1 MKPKPTLVAKA
12 RTEST
17 ASMKVVLITLDAHVS
32 SAFSRVIGALRAD
45 IPDFTLSIHAASD
58 WDTCPSK
65 VEHCREAIA
74 EANIVIVT
82 MLFMEPHIKAILP
95 ALSARRDDCDAMVC
109 CMSAGEVMK
118 LTRMGRFDM
127 GSEPKGAAAL
137 LKKLRGKSRQ
147 ESGSNNGAAQLRML
161 RRLPRILRFV
171 PGTAQ
176 DVRIYFLTLQ
186 YWLAGSQVNL
196 ERMVRMLV
204 QRYASGPRAG
214 LRELAPAAAPVEY
227 PEVGIY
233 HPDLP
238 ERIATDIAQLPDAKH
253 ADAKG
258 TVGVLLM
265 RAYALAGNTAHYDAV
280 IAALE
285 AKNLHVVP
293 AFASG
298 LDARPAIESFFMKDG
313 GACVDAVV
321 SLTGFSLVG
330 GPAYNDADA
339 AQEALSQL
347 DVPYVAVQA
356 LEFQSLKGWEGS
368 ALGLTPIE
376 ATMMVAIPELDG
388 ATGSMVFGGRPEID
402 IGDTRAGNSDMQ
414 PHVERVDSLAERVY
428 GLVQLRRRS
437 RAARKVAVVL
447 FNFPPNAGA
456 TGTAAHLA
464 VWESLFNTLCE
475 MQQSGYTVELPDS
488 IDALRDAVLVGNAG
502 AHGVDANVH
511 AKISVDD
518 HVRQET
524 WLEEIEAQWGPAPG
538 RHLTD
543 GRSLFVLG
551 AQFGN
556 VLVSIQPSMGY
567 EGDPM
572 RLLFEGGH
580 SPTHAFSAF
589 YRYLRTSWQADAV
602 LHFGTHG
609 ALEFMPG
616 KQVGLS
622 ADCWPDRLIGALPNF
637 YLYAANNPSEG
648 LIAKRRSAATL
659 VSYMTPPL
667 AQADL
672 YRGLSDL
679 RDSIDLWRGR
689 DDSLSAEQQQH
700 LIALIHTQAREAEL
714 TDSEAP
720 WPNDFAE
727 SAIDELRLAL
737 SELEESLIPFGMHV
751 VGRPTDGDEREDL
764 IRTLASAGHGVDLSA
779 ESLAHLLSDA
789 PVDSLMDHADFAS
802 VPAESRKAWLQMLAR
817 TGQHLAV
824 DHELPALIR
833 ALDGRFIPPVGGGDL
848 LRSPD
853 VLPTGRN
860 IHGFDPFK
868 LPSRFAVDEG
878 ARQAAQLLA
887 RHQEDGRD
895 LPSAVALVLWGTDN
909 LKTEGVAI
917 SQALA
922 LMGAKPHLDSYG
934 RVSGAELISL
944 AELGR
949 PRVDVVMTLS
959 GIFRDLLPMQ
969 THLLADAAWLA
980 ANADESAADN
990 PIRANAL
997 AYQAKHDCDFETAA
1011 LRVFSNAEG
1020 AYGSNVN
1027 MLIDSSAWEEEG
1039 EIAETFTRRK
1049 GHAYGRN
1056 GAVQAQNQLLTNLLG
1071 RVDLAYQ
1078 NLDSVE
1084 LGVTSVDHY
1093 FDTLGGISRA
1103 IGRERQNEEVPV
1115 YIADHTGG
1123 NERVRTLAEQ
1133 VALETRTRV
1142 LNPKWYESMLEHGG
1156 EGVRAIESHV
1166 TNTMGWSAT
1175 TGQVAPWV
1183 YQQLS
1188 ETFILDEAMRNRLAA
1203 MNPTAVAKMANRL
1216 LEAQERNYWAPDQ
1229 ECLDALRAAGED
1241 LEDWIEGVGQ
1251 EAVA

>member
-1 MKPKPTLVAKA
+1 MKPKLTSAA
-12 RTEST
+12 RADSSSD
-17 ASMKVVLITLDAHVS
+17 ASMRVVLITLDAHVS
-32 SAFSRVIGALRAD
+32 SAFYRVIENLREE
-45 IPDFTLSIHAASD
+45 IPGFQLSVHAASD

-74 EANIVIVT
+74 TANIVIVT
-82 MLFMEPHIKAILP
+82 MLFMEPHIKAVLP
-95 ALSARRDDCDAMVC
+95 ALEARRDECDAMVC

-127 GSEPKGAAAL
+127 GSEPTGAAAL
-137 LKKLRGKSRQ
+137 LKKLRGKPKQ
-147 ESGSNNGAAQLRML
+147 DGGSNSGAAQLKML
-161 RRLPRILRFV
+161 RRLPRILRFI

-196 ERMVRMLV
+196 ERMIKMLV
-204 QRYASGPRAG
+204 QRYAAGPRQG
-214 LRELAPAAAPVEY
+214 LRDLAPAAAPVEY

-233 HPDLP
+233 HPALVD
-238 ERIATDIAQLPDAKH
+238 RIAASLEQLPKAR
-253 ADAKG
+253 AGVSEG

-285 AKNLHVVP
+285 AKNLTVVP

-298 LDARPAIESFFMKDG
+298 LDARPAIDAFFMKDG
-313 GACVDAVV
+313 KVTVDAVV

-330 GPAYNDADA
+330 GPAYNDAQA
-339 AQEALSQL
+339 AQEALQRL
-347 DVPYVAVQA
+347 DVPYIAVQA
-356 LEFQSLKGWEGS
+356 LEFQSIKSWAGS
-368 ALGLTPIE
+368 SLGLTPIE
-376 ATMMVAIPELDG
+376 ATMMVSIPELDG
-388 ATGSMVFGGRPEID
+388 ATGSMVFGGRPEIEV
-402 IGDTRAGNSDMQ
+402 GDSREGHSDMQ
-414 PHVERVDSLAERVY
+414 PHPERVDTLAARVTA
-428 GLVQLRRRS
+428 LVKLRRS
-437 RAARKVAVVL
+437 ARAERKVAVVL

-456 TGTAAHLA
+456 TGTAAHLS
-464 VWESLFNTLCE
+464 VWASLFNTLGE
-475 MQQSGYTVELPDS
+475 MQRSGYTVDMPES
-488 IDALRDAVLVGNAG
+488 IDALRDAVLLGNASQ
-502 AHGVDANVH
+502 HGVDANVH
-511 AKISVDD
+511 AKIAVDD

-556 VLVSIQPSMGY
+556 VLVSVQPSMGY

-580 SPTHAFSAF
+580 APTHAFSAF
-589 YRYLRTSWQADAV
+589 YRYLRQEWQADAV

-622 ADCWPDRLIGALPNF
+622 AACWPDRLIGNLPNF

-672 YRGLSDL
+672 YRGLADL
-679 RDSIDLWRGR
+679 RDSIDLWRSR
-689 DDSLSAEQQQH
+689 DDSLSADQLEH

-714 TDSEAP
+714 TDLAEPWATADAEA
-720 WPNDFAE
+720 
-727 SAIDELRLAL
+727 AIDGLRLSL
-737 SELEESLIPFGMHV
+737 TELEESLIPFGMHV
-751 VGRPTDGDEREDL
+751 VGVPTIGEEREDL
-764 IRTLASAGHGVDLSA
+764 IRTLAKAGHDVDISDDALKA
-779 ESLAHLLSDA
+779 LLSGTSI
-789 PVDSLMDHADFAS
+789 DSLLDHPDFTD
-802 VPAESRKAWLQMLAR
+802 VPAAERVEWLNMLAN
-817 TGQHLAV
+817 TGQQVAV

-833 ALDGRFIPPVGGGDL
+833 ALDARFIPPVGGGDL

-868 LPSRFAVDEG
+868 LPSRFAVEEG
-878 ARQAAQLLA
+878 ARQANQLLQ
-887 RHQEDGRD
+887 RHQDDGRSH
-895 LPSAVALVLWGTDN
+895 PSAVALVLWGTDN

-917 SQALA
+917 AQALA
-922 LMGAKPHLDSYG
+922 LMGARPHLDSYG
-934 RVSGAELISL
+934 RVSGAELIPL
-944 AELGR
+944 QELGR

-980 ANADESAADN
+980 ANADEPASEN

-997 AYQAKHDCDFETAA
+997 AYQSQHGCDFETAA

-1027 MLIDSSAWEEEG
+1027 MLIDSSAWEDEG

-1056 GAVQAQNQLLTNLLG
+1056 GAVNAQTQLLTNLLG

-1093 FDTLGGISRA
+1093 FDTLGGISRT
-1103 IGRERQNEEVPV
+1103 IGRERRDEDVPV

-1123 NERVRTLAEQ
+1123 NERIRTLAEQ

-1142 LNPKWYESMLEHGG
+1142 LNPKWYESMLEHGA

-1188 ETFILDEAMRNRLAA
+1188 ETFILDEDMRRRLAA

-1216 LEAQERNYWAPDQ
+1216 LEAQERSYWSPDDD
-1229 ECLDALRAAGED
+1229 CLDALRAAGED